1 MKKEI
6 KLGIVT
12 LLITLAVSILKL
24 IQGWEI
30 AAFAVLTYVLFY
42 FSIFFVQ
49 YVDEQK
55 NVESVRNAEENENF
69 ERKAS

>member
-1 MKKEI
+1 M

-12 LLITLAVSILKL
+12 LLITIIVALLKL

-30 AAFAVLTYVLFY
+30 AAFAILTYILFY
-42 FSIFFVQ
+42 FSMFFVQ

-55 NVESVRNAEENENF
+55 NIESFRDAEE
-69 ERKAS
+69 KK